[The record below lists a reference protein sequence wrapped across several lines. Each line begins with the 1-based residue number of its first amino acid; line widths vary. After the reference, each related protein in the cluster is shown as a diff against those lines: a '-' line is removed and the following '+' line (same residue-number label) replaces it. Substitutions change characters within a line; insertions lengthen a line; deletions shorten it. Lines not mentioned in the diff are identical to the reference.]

1 MVTRLFWFLA
11 LALVL
16 YSCGQSPRQARREV
30 VEMGYSYSKASFA
43 DALQKGDEAAVS
55 LFLAAGMKPD
65 MQARGYTA
73 LGHAAA
79 HTALVRL
86 LLAAGAD
93 ANAGGGASTP
103 LIEAVAAGNAEGV
116 RLLLEAGAAVDGAA
130 AGYTALMAAVE
141 KGRAD
146 LVPVLLQAGANV
158 DARSAAGHS
167 PLGIALAAEDAALIA
182 LLEAAGASRRAVG
195 VNTAALMQPEK
206 LTEQAPSRFVAR
218 FETSAGDFVVEVE
231 RVWAPKAADRF
242 FNLVQNGF
250 YDGQRFF
257 RTVPGRLVQFG
268 LSGDPEM
275 ASRWAGATIGD
286 DPRQLSNKRGSVAFA
301 AAGPGSRSTQVFV
314 NLQDNTQFDGQ
325 GLVPFGRVGPEGLAA
340 VASVNDKYGEAPEA
354 QRIGREGDAYL
365 QKHFPDL
372 DTIRRA
378 RLAE

>member
-1 MVTRLFWFLA
+1 MVGRLVWLMMLILFLF
-11 LALVL
+11 
-16 YSCGQSPRQARREV
+16 SCGQSPRQARREV

-43 DALQKGDEAAVS
+43 DALQKGDEAAVT
-55 LFLAAGMKPD
+55 LFLAAGMEAG
-65 MQARGYTA
+65 MQVRGYSA

-79 HTALVRL
+79 HSGPIRL

-103 LIEAVAAGNAEGV
+103 LIEAAAAGNAEGV
-116 RLLLEAGAAVDGAA
+116 GLLLEAGAAVDGGA
-130 AGYTALMAAVE
+130 AGYTPLMAAVE

-146 LVPVLLQAGANV
+146 LVPVLLKAGANV
-158 DARSAAGHS
+158 NARSASGHS

-182 LLEAAGASRRAVG
+182 LLEAAGASRQAVG

-206 LTEQAPSRFVAR
+206 LTQEAPSRFSAR

-231 RVWAPKAADRF
+231 RKWAPRAADRF
-242 FNLVQNGF
+242 YNLVQNGF

-257 RTVPGRLVQFG
+257 RVVPGRLVQFG

-286 DPRQLSNKRGSVAFA
+286 DPQQLGNLRGSVAFA

-314 NLQDNTQFDGQ
+314 NLQDNTQFDDQ
-325 GLVPFGRVGPEGLAA
+325 GLVSFGRVRPEDLAA
-340 VASVNDKYGEAPEA
+340 VAAVNDKYGEAPEA

-372 DTIRRA
+372 DTITRA